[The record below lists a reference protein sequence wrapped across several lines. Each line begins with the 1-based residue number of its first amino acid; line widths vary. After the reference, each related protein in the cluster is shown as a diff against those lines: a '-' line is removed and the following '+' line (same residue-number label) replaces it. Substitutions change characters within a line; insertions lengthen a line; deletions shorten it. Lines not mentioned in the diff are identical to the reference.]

1 MITRWR
7 PALPP
12 LAAFLA
18 ALAAPALLGA
28 GWEASLR
35 AGALVCLL
43 HGVAAMALPGAAQPA
58 PATRLI
64 AAAGFAFLAAAA
76 GVPLLPAAPRGIPL
90 ACLLPG
96 GMLLAAAAARAVAD
110 GRRTAA
116 EVEWLRARLAR
127 REGDVQAQAERIR
140 RLDLLDPATGL
151 LNRRGF
157 SLALESALGECA
169 GEERPLALLLV
180 GLEEPLATNP
190 ATTEGRRARLLGRA
204 VQQAVRG
211 SDQAGRWG
219 ASVLALLLP
228 RCEDPRPAVD
238 RLRRGLAGAGVD
250 GEAVRVAGIHVGPR
264 GPWPDGDTLL
274 AAARAALEAA
284 RRGPAGA
291 EPPVWP
297 VDWGLASLENARRRP
312 AGSAC

>member
-1 MITRWR
+1 MRSWR

-12 LAAFLA
+12 LAALLA

-28 GWEASLR
+28 GWEAAIR
-35 AGALVCLL
+35 AGALVCFL
-43 HGVAAMALPGAAQPA
+43 HGTVALLPVGPDRAAR
-58 PATRLI
+58 ATRLV
-64 AAAGFAFLAAAA
+64 AAAGFALLAAAA
-76 GVPLLPAAPRGIPL
+76 GIPLLPAAPRGASV

-96 GMLLAAAAARAVAD
+96 GMLLAVAAGRAVAEN
-110 GRRTAA
+110 RRLLA
-116 EVEWLRARLAR
+116 EAESLRARLAR

-157 SLALESALGECA
+157 SLALEAALGECA
-169 GEERPLALLLV
+169 EEEEPLALLLV

-190 ATTEGRRARLLGRA
+190 ATTEGRRARLVGRA
-204 VQQAVRG
+204 LQQAVRG
-211 SDQAGRWG
+211 SDQAGRWS
-219 ASVLALLLP
+219 ASLLALLLP
-228 RCEDPRPAVD
+228 RCEDARPAVE
-238 RLRRGLAGAGVD
+238 RLRRGLADTGAPEED
-250 GEAVRVAGIHVGPR
+250 VRVAGIHVGPR
-264 GPWPDGDTLL
+264 GPWPDGETLF

-284 RRGPAGA
+284 RRAPAGA

-312 AGSAC
+312 AGTAS

>member
-1 MITRWR
+1 MRAWW

-12 LAAFLA
+12 LAALLA

-28 GWEASLR
+28 GWEAALR

-43 HGVAAMALPGAAQPA
+43 HGTAALLLPGDTRAAL
-58 PATRLI
+58 ATRLTG
-64 AAAGFAFLAAAA
+64 AGGFALLATAAGL
-76 GVPLLPAAPRGIPL
+76 PLVPAAPRGADL

-96 GMLLAAAAARAVAD
+96 AMLLAAAAARAVAE
-110 GRRTAA
+110 GRRLAA
-116 EVEWLRARLAR
+116 EAESLRARLAR

-157 SLALESALGECA
+157 SLALEASLGECA
-169 GEERPLALLLV
+169 EEEEPLALLLV

-190 ATTEGRRARLLGRA
+190 ATTEGRRARLVGRA
-204 VQQAVRG
+204 LQQAVRG

-219 ASVLALLLP
+219 ASLLALLLP
-228 RCEDPRPAVD
+228 RCEDARPAVE
-238 RLRRGLAGAGVD
+238 RLRRGLADTGAAD
-250 GEAVRVAGIHVGPR
+250 EDVRIAGIHVGPR
-264 GPWPDGDTLL
+264 GPWPDGETLL
-274 AAARAALEAA
+274 AAARAALDAA
-284 RRGPAGA
+284 RRAPAGA

-312 AGSAC
+312 AGTAS